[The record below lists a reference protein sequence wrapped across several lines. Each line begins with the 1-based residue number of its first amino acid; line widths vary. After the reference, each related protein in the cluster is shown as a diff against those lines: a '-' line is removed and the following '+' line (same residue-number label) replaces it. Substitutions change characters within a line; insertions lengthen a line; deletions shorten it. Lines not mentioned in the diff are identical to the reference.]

1 VEWKGLAM
9 HEALTLAAAAEP
21 EAVNHGTRY
30 SDLRR
35 LVVDSGL
42 LDKALGFYF
51 LKIFAN
57 LFLLAIGIAVLFHF
71 RVSWVQIP
79 NCVFLAFVFTQ
90 MGFIVHDSGHQ
101 QIFNSNWKNQA
112 VGILHANLLLGFSSS
127 WWNNTHNRHHKSPN
141 QLDADPDIDFLVLAF
156 SEDQAKQKRGL
167 ARFIVKYQAYFFFPL
182 LLLEVPSLKF
192 ESWRYLLR
200 NKVEHP
206 IVEWTCM
213 LANYVVCAAVL
224 VKCLGIG
231 WAILFAICHQA
242 IFGVFL
248 GLVFVTNHKG
258 MPLLEKET
266 AMDFLERQVIT
277 ARNIRGAGLID
288 YLYGGLSC
296 QVEHH
301 LFPNIPL
308 TKLRKAQQIVRSYCE
323 SHGLEYYETGV
334 ARAYFEVLVHLHEV
348 GASLRAVS

>member
-1 VEWKGLAM
+1 M
-9 HEALTLAAAAEP
+9 HEASTLACTPEP
-21 EAVNHGTRY
+21 VSGNHESRY

-35 LVVDSGL
+35 IILDSGL
-42 LDKALGFYF
+42 LDKALGFYL
-51 LKIFAN
+51 LKILVN
-57 LFLLAIGIAVLFHF
+57 LCLLAAGIGVLFYF
-71 RVSWVQIP
+71 RASWVQIP
-79 NCVFLAFVFTQ
+79 NCVFLAFVATQ
-90 MGFIVHDSGHQ
+90 LGFIVHDAGHQ
-101 QIFNSNWKNQA
+101 QIFNSNLKNQI
-112 VGILHANLLLGFSSS
+112 VSILHANLLLGFSSS

-156 SEDQAKQKRGL
+156 SEDQAEQKRGI

-182 LLLEVPSLKF
+182 LLLEVPSLKC
-192 ESWRYLLR
+192 ESIRYLLR

-213 LANYVVCAAVL
+213 VANYIVCATVL

-308 TKLRKAQQIVRSYCE
+308 TRLRRAQQIVRSYCE
-323 SHGLEYYETGV
+323 SHGLAYYETGV
-334 ARAYFEVLVHLHEV
+334 VRAYFEVLVHLHDV
-348 GASLRAVS
+348 GASLRA